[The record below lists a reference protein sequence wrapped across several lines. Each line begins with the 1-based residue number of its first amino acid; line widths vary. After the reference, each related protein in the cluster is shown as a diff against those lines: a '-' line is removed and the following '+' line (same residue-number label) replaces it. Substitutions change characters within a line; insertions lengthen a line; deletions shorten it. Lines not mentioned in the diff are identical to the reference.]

1 SASTPC
7 PGAPEGSRR
16 HPQPDAG
23 GSGARPG
30 VPAEV
35 AVAPPAPVPGRAV
48 VVPLLAWDVASVV
61 ATGLTVLPS
70 EEDAAPP
77 AAEVVVALAP
87 SVLEAVALD
96 ALTVELSVVSV
107 ALAVATLPAVLAAS
121 QTSSA
126 PLQSWSMSSP
136 QFSMAPG

>member
-1 SASTPC
+1 
-7 PGAPEGSRR
+7 
-16 HPQPDAG
+16 
-23 GSGARPG
+23 
-30 VPAEV
+30 
-35 AVAPPAPVPGRAV
+35 
-48 VVPLLAWDVASVV
+48 
-61 ATGLTVLPS
+61 VLPS